1 MIYAIATILDP
12 SQKLSPFRSA
22 SWTGDGEQ
30 WDQRYLD
37 VMKQI
42 FAYYWDHSPAVKE
55 DVYYPSQLSGF
66 DKARNHSKRRRL
78 SPWNS
83 PATTPDPQF
92 AELRRYL
99 DEECE
104 QELNAS
110 ACFVSVDCD
119 SNHGEI

>member
-12 SQKLSPFRSA
+12 SQKLSPFQLA

-30 WDQRYLD
+30 WDQCYLD

-42 FAYYWDHSPAVKE
+42 FTYYWDYSPAVEE

-66 DKARNHSKRRRL
+66 DKACNHSKYQQL

-92 AELRRYL
+92 TEL
-99 DEECE
+99 
-104 QELNAS
+104 
-110 ACFVSVDCD
+110 
-119 SNHGEI
+119 